1 MQLELSKEYQIHYQ
15 LIAGDAN
22 KPYLVFLHEGLG
34 CIQMWKGFVELLCSA
49 TGCPGLVYDRL
60 GYGESSALTTQRTIH
75 YLHEYAL
82 RELPNVLNNLIP
94 QQPYVVIGHSD
105 GGSIGLIHASE
116 QPTLLKAVITEA
128 AHVFVEKQT
137 LAGIKD
143 ADVAWDL
150 GKLTGLGKYHGP
162 KTAQIFKAWADTW
175 QTPAFAD
182 WNIEYL
188 LSSIQVPILAIQG
201 KEDQYG
207 SDQQVA
213 RIVSKVKWGKAD
225 LIDNCA
231 HAPHLEA
238 QSNVINSICQFL
250 QDELGVSE
258 PKTSSRMP
266 F

>member
-1 MQLELSKEYQIHYQ
+1 MQLELSKEYHIHYQ
-15 LIAGDAN
+15 LIEGDLN

-34 CIQMWKGFVELLCSA
+34 CIQMFKGFPELLCSA

-60 GYGESSALTTQRTIH
+60 GYGESSSLMTQRTIH

-82 RELPNVLNNLIP
+82 HELPNILNNLIP
-94 QQPYVVIGHSD
+94 SQPYVVIGHSD

-116 QPTLLKAVITEA
+116 QPPLLKALITEA

-143 ADVAWDL
+143 ADLAWEQ
-150 GKLTGLGKYHGP
+150 GKLTGLDKYHGA
-162 KTAQIFKAWADTW
+162 KTTQVFKAWADTW
-175 QTPAFAD
+175 QAPGFAD

-188 LSSIQVPILAIQG
+188 LPSIQVPILAVQG

-207 SDQQVA
+207 SDQQVEC
-213 RIVSKVKWGKAD
+213 IVSKVKSGKAD
-225 LIDNCA
+225 LIDHCG
-231 HAPHLEA
+231 HTPHLQA

-250 QDELGVSE
+250 QKELGVSGGS
-258 PKTSSRMP
+258 KRN
-266 F
+266 